1 MKTTLFCL
9 FIASSLIF
17 TACGDVEKPQD
28 NPNNQKALAE
38 IKKEPKIK
46 EALLTDANVLYVSVE
61 NDGTKRDGYAQYLCG
76 VLTEHQATTKW
87 VKVVE
92 VGTAGQQG
100 ADNAFGVLLGESHC
114 K

>member
-1 MKTTLFCL
+1 MKARLL
-9 FIASSLIF
+9 YSLIAIACLY
-17 TACGDVEKPQD
+17 TACGETEKPQD

-38 IKKEPKIK
+38 IKKEPKIT
-46 EALLTDANVLYVSVE
+46 EAIITDANVLYVSVVD
-61 NDGTKRDGYAQYLCG
+61 DGTKRDGYAQYLCQ
-76 VLTEHQATTKW
+76 VLAEYNATTKW

-92 VGTAGQQG
+92 AGTAGKEG